1 MAPIHVGI
9 LSLVKKD
16 GLKEKTD
23 EIYQA
28 IKSKFDVFLDHSGA
42 IGRRYRRLDEI
53 GTPFAITVD
62 HQTLE
67 DDTVTMRMRDSMNQN
82 RIKISE
88 IESYLLKET
97 SYP

>member
-1 MAPIHVGI
+1 MSPTQVGV

-28 IKSKFDVFLDHSGA
+28 LKRKFDVFLDHSGA
-42 IGRRYRRLDEI
+42 IGREYRRLDEI
-53 GTPFAITVD
+53 GAPFAITVG

-67 DDTVTMRMRDSMNQN
+67 DETITIRMRDSMEQN

-88 IESYLLKET
+88 IDNALYKET
-97 SYP
+97 AFP